1 MQSMYAT
8 VPTTG
13 SPTRLAQYTA
23 PVSGTFSALQALV
36 VAFTF
41 LFGLGGRSQY
51 FYAIML
57 TIMSLNALALCQVTN
72 FHCLF
77 CDEEGS
83 PHYYAARVLSIC
95 LGCLAPMLVCALI
108 PAIPWVAARIAVSTI
123 QRMTCLLR
131 ISNADCCEL
140 HMEPC
145 YAVQRLKGGLCLHRL
160 PILSYPGAPQPFYHA
175 R

>member
-1 MQSMYAT
+1 M
-8 VPTTG
+8 
-13 SPTRLAQYTA
+13 
-23 PVSGTFSALQALV
+23 QALV

-77 CDEEGS
+77 CGEEGS

-95 LGCLAPMLVCALI
+95 LGCLAPMLVSALVSLFPGLLHVAVLLCAFSEHL
-108 PAIPWVAARIAVSTI
+108 PVLLSAFTEHLRLCCGRNAPVPSST
-123 QRMTCLLR
+123 
-131 ISNADCCEL
+131 
-140 HMEPC
+140 
-145 YAVQRLKGGLCLHRL
+145 
-160 PILSYPGAPQPFYHA
+160 
-175 R
+175 

>member
-13 SPTRLAQYTA
+13 SPTWLAQYTA

-57 TIMSLNALALCQVTN
+57 TIMSLNALALCQVDQ
-72 FHCLF
+72 L
-77 CDEEGS
+77 
-83 PHYYAARVLSIC
+83 PL
-95 LGCLAPMLVCALI
+95 P
-108 PAIPWVAARIAVSTI
+108 
-123 QRMTCLLR
+123 LLR
-131 ISNADCCEL
+131 
-140 HMEPC
+140 
-145 YAVQRLKGGLCLHRL
+145 
-160 PILSYPGAPQPFYHA
+160 
-175 R
+175 